1 MHDTQQCLDCW
12 GHILLKCSVWST
24 KSDENRRAWESKTN
38 QKIRLATEKVKLKR
52 GIGLQIEERKEIW
65 HPNKRAPFRP

>member
-1 MHDTQQCLDCW
+1 VLGLFGSHPAQVLDVV
-12 GHILLKCSVWST
+12 HPK
-24 KSDENRRAWESKTN
+24 KSDEKSPSMGIQKN
-38 QKIRLATEKVKLKR
+38 QTIRLATEKVKLKR